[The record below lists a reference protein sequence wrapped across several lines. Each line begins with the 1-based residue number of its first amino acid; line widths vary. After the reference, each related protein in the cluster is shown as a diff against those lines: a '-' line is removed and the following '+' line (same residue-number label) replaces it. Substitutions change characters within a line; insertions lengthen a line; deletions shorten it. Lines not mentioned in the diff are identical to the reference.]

1 MRRFVRMCVRVS
13 VNLFLCKR
21 GKEEG
26 GGGVESLRAFVLVFA
41 CVCVFVLACICALIV
56 CVRVRSHACVCLSV
70 CLQHTH
76 YARVSKNVF
85 DDFISW

>member
-21 GKEEG
+21 GEVGRG
-26 GGGVESLRAFVLVFA
+26 GRSAFVLAFA
-41 CVCVFVLACICALIV
+41 CVCVFVLACICARIV